1 MKTDDRQLAQTIRN
15 AMPADP
21 QAPSFADAYAA
32 ASQQVGRR
40 RHRLHL
46 LAAAAVAAIAVIVIV
61 DTRPGVTEPGYIE
74 MAELMETTSWTA
86 PSDALLPDSRFDIY
100 QDLPTLMKSTDGNGG
115 ALL

>member
-1 MKTDDRQLAQTIRN
+1 MKADDQQLAQAIRN
-15 AMPADP
+15 AIPADP
-21 QAPSFADAYAA
+21 QAPSFAHAYAA
-32 ASQQVGRR
+32 AAQRAGRR

-46 LAAAAVAAIAVIVIV
+46 VAAAAVAAIAVIVIV
-61 DTRPGVTEPGYIE
+61 DTRPVVPRPGYIE